1 MIVIYNQYMKELRS
15 RKGQIVPLILLI
27 VLVGATI
34 GFSIAGTAIRN
45 IQQTALTEESE
56 RAYTAAE
63 AGLEQVLLELEN
75 TGTANAINTPINL
88 SSGAQIKKVEVTP
101 IRSLNIANLP
111 KDEVAQ
117 INLSNPSY
125 VPVGT
130 EQLRLVWDNTAALV
144 ITKIGTGVA
153 PDPYTVTRW
162 AVYCGVAARGD
173 NFDLATVF
181 GTNQCEMNINFD
193 PTVDLVLRIRT
204 MYSATSLTAEPT
216 ILDSLPV
223 QSTRLVSTG
232 QSGEAERTVQVE
244 RSAPVPPA
252 ILDYVLFSSQ
262 GSLTK

>member
-1 MIVIYNQYMKELRS
+1 MDELKG

-27 VLVGATI
+27 ILIGATI

-63 AGLEQVLLELEN
+63 AGLEQVLLELEES
-75 TGTANAINTPINL
+75 GTATPISNVDL
-88 SSGAQIKKVEVTP
+88 PSGAKIKNVAVSEVK
-101 IRSLNIANLP
+101 SLSIANLP

-117 INLSNPSY
+117 INLSCPSCVTAGNP
-125 VPVGT
+125 
-130 EQLRLVWDNTAALV
+130 QIRLVWDQEVSLV

-153 PDPYTVTRW
+153 PDPYTVNRW
-162 AVYCGVAARGD
+162 AISCRKDWGD
-173 NFDLATVF
+173 NFEV
-181 GTNQCEMNINFD
+181 GTTTGTTQCEKYIDFD
-193 PTVDLVLRIRT
+193 PSVDLVLRIRT
-204 MYSATSLTAEPT
+204 MYGSTSLTAETTVPN
-216 ILDSLPV
+216 SLPV
-223 QSTRLVSTG
+223 QSTVLTSTG